1 MGQDMAIIK
10 ASEIA
15 QYTYCSVA
23 WDLERRGA
31 EQDGTRL
38 NRGTELHVDV
48 GMHIRDL
55 SELDKRAR
63 RLALLGFAL
72 FILSIILGL
81 WWLQ

>member
-1 MGQDMAIIK
+1 MWQDMAIIK

-31 EQDGTRL
+31 EQEGTRL
-38 NRGTELHVDV
+38 NRGKELHVDV
-48 GMHIRDL
+48 GMQIRAL
-55 SELDKRAR
+55 SELEKRTR

-72 FILSIILGL
+72 LTLSIILGL

>member
-23 WDLERRGA
+23 WDLERKGV

-48 GMHIRDL
+48 GMHIREL
-55 SELDKRAR
+55 SELEKRTR
-63 RLALLGFAL
+63 RLALLSFAL
-72 FILSIILGL
+72 LILSIILGI
-81 WWLQ
+81 WGLQ